1 MWAHR
6 EKLAI
11 TSPGE
16 KPQKKST
23 LQAPLKERENTQNK
37 ARSANTEIKKYYIKK
52 IIEFKMNLPDSQV
65 KSKEIHWIA

>member
-11 TSPGE
+11 RSQGE
-16 KPQKKST
+16 KSQKKST

-37 ARSANTEIKKYYIKK
+37 ARSANIEIKKY
-52 IIEFKMNLPDSQV
+52 
-65 KSKEIHWIA
+65 